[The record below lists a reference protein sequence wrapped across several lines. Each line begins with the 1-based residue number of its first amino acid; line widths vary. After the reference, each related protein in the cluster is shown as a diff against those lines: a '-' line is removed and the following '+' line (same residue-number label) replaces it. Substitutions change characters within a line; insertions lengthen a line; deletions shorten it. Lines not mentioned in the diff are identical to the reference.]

1 MTKPKLLVILF
12 AMCAAF
18 NYTKPALAIKAIGP
32 GHCDAQR
39 FQEELFTNA
48 HKEKL
53 SGYLFMV
60 EKQGAKLHHNNATPN
75 AIGDPGQTE
84 TLDLNTMLIPMAI
97 DGVWMQVSRPSE
109 PAKPYGWILKKDLL
123 CAKTPLVAE
132 DGPELVFYIKTTTA
146 PRETPETI
154 AVYDNSS
161 GGKKIRELSRF
172 DSYYIM
178 DEQEGRYLLSK
189 EYYIDSSTRL
199 VGWVDKERGFIWNS
213 AFGLRPVEELENEAV
228 TAYAAFDTQRQF
240 PIPILGG
247 KHWYKIGLRIP
258 ALLLDKDNGYKVILP
273 LSGTGLCKYEGN
285 DNVVCPQG
293 LKTPVENGSD
303 SLRHVDILFLLDGT
317 KSMQKYIEAAKHAA
331 QMIIDQ
337 VLKDPNFKPLQFR
350 FAFRVYRDQYAGAKE
365 LGEGLPFGR
374 ILGPDG
380 GLMPVDDCVQVKTQV
395 DDGVQVKTQV
405 DDGVQVKT
413 NENVAAFEKTLGQV
427 QTSSDDHDDFAENLY
442 GGLDQALTDLRISCK
457 QNVKILFVI
466 GDSGYDKDAQSKKGR
481 KPVDID
487 TLRTKLLGD
496 SNNGIT
502 TVIPFFLRTDVD
514 KDNQRNELYKAAWDN
529 FRTQGNDIVQIMT
542 GHMQEEFKRNGLN
555 KQLSPNDFLLD
566 INDAE
571 LIAKVKSGL
580 SMSSAPPPTALNEIK
595 ARLDGGE
602 ALVNIIKSMEGKG
615 IPAVYFA
622 QVLEKLCTN
631 LGKQCTKGIHDSTL
645 EGVIK
650 EDPKKLTLDVW
661 FTSDSLGKYIN
672 ILAAL
677 KEIRGEQD
685 ASMKRQKLVKDLAKI
700 LEAVIKKPT
709 YVDCQDAPDHVCT
722 VAEYMSRYGHLP
734 VRSKS
739 PLLRYRISDLND
751 PKKVPDCEITALLRW
766 IDHSHELLTVVQG
779 NRRPVWIPQVNP
791 TECRRMDKTLVN
803 NDIPFISPGSIH
815 GELFKDSAGNV
826 DYDMLYSHKLEDKL
840 DLYWIPEEFL
850 P

>member
-1 MTKPKLLVILF
+1 MTKPKLFVILF
-12 AMCAAF
+12 AICAAF
-18 NYTKPALAIKAIGP
+18 NYAKPLLALELGN
-32 GHCDAQR
+32 CDTPYYQK
-39 FQEELFTNA
+39 ELFANA
-48 HKEKL
+48 NKEKL

-60 EKQGAKLHHNNATPN
+60 EKQGAELHRSNAAPS
-75 AIGDPGQTE
+75 ASGDPGQTE
-84 TLDLNTMLIPMAI
+84 KLDLNTMLIPVAI
-97 DGVWMQVSRPSE
+97 DGLWMQVSRPSE
-109 PAKPYGWILKKDLL
+109 PARPYGWILKKDLL
-123 CAKTPLVAE
+123 CAKTPLVAD
-132 DGPELVFYIKTTTA
+132 DGPELLFYIKTTTA

-154 AVYDNSS
+154 AVYDHSF

-178 DEQEGRYLLSK
+178 DDQDGRYLLSK
-189 EYYIDSSTRL
+189 AYYIDDSTKL
-199 VGWVDKERGFIWNS
+199 VGWVEKDKGFIWNS
-213 AFGLRPVEELENEAV
+213 AFGLRPAEELENEAV
-228 TAYAAFDTQRQF
+228 TAYAKVDTQRQY

-258 ALLLDKDNGYKVILP
+258 ALVEQNNVYKVILP
-273 LSGTGLCKYEGN
+273 LSGAGVCRYEGN
-285 DNVVCPQG
+285 QAVCPQG

-331 QMIIDQ
+331 QVIIDQ
-337 VLKDPNFKPLQFR
+337 VQKDPNFKALQFR
-350 FAFRVYRDQYAGAKE
+350 FAFRVYRDQYAGVKE

-380 GLMPVDDCVQVKTQV
+380 GLMPVDDCIQVHAK
-395 DDGVQVKTQV
+395 
-405 DDGVQVKT
+405 
-413 NENVAAFEKTLGQV
+413 ENVAAFEKSLGQV
-427 QTSSDDHDDFAENLY
+427 QASSDDHDDFTENLY

-457 QNVKILFVI
+457 QNAKILFVI
-466 GDSGYDKDAQSKKGR
+466 GDSGYDKEAQSKKGR

-496 SNNGIT
+496 SKNGIT

-514 KDNQRNELYKAAWDN
+514 EDNQSNEKYKNAWDN
-529 FRTQGNDIVQIMT
+529 FRKQGNDIVQIMT

-555 KQLSPNDFLLD
+555 KQFSPNDFLLD

-580 SMSSAPPPTALNEIK
+580 SMSLAVSPAALDEIK

-602 ALVNIIKSMEGKG
+602 ALAKIIQSMQGKG

-622 QVLEKLCTN
+622 QVLEKLCAN
-631 LGKQCTKGIHDSTL
+631 IGKQCTEGIHDSTL

-661 FTSDSLGKYIN
+661 FTSNALSEYIQILGGVRK
-672 ILAAL
+672 
-677 KEIRGEQD
+677 IREVQD
-685 ASMKRQKLVKDLAKI
+685 ARAKREKLVFDLGKI
-700 LEAVIKKPT
+700 LETVIKKPT
-709 YVDCQDAPDHVCT
+709 YQECRDASDHAKECT
-722 VAEYMSRYGHLP
+722 LTEYMNRYGHLP
-734 VRSKS
+734 VRPKS
-739 PLLRYRISDLND
+739 PLLRYKITDLKD
-751 PKKVPDCEITALLRW
+751 PTKVPDCEIVALLRW
-766 IDHSHELLTVVQG
+766 VDHSYELLTLAQG
-779 NRRPVWIPQVNP
+779 NRRPIWNSEGKDP
-791 TECRRMDKTLVN
+791 ECRRIDGTLVN
-803 NDIPFISPGSIH
+803 DDIPFIAPDSIR
-815 GELFKDSAGNV
+815 GEPFKDSAGNV

-840 DLYWIPEEFL
+840 DLYWIPQEFL